1 MLCRNDTCLLR
12 GNNIVN
18 MHRRCIALLS
28 SCTTINLLC
37 GFSKQVR
44 HIKIDDKPKEKL
56 IRLVID
62 RNRSFVGFGHEILKN
77 HPNQKPAKV
86 YSHEKV
92 INVMSGKFEKAK
104 V

>member
-44 HIKIDDKPKEKL
+44 HIKIDDKPREKQ

-62 RNRSFVGFGHEILKN
+62 GNRPFVGFDHEIKKN
-77 HPNQKPAKV
+77 RPNSKPAKV
-86 YSHEKV
+86 YLYESLICNERQ
-92 INVMSGKFEKAK
+92 I
-104 V
+104 